1 MYTKLN
7 YVKIKFNVNIK
18 ENVEDTMTLEISVS
32 RVDSIQTF
40 YMNISKV

>member
-1 MYTKLN
+1 MYTKLS

-40 YMNISKV
+40 A